1 MAKSQNKTVETSSDP
16 KSFIGKLED
25 DSKKIDALEL
35 LKIFEEASGFKPK
48 MWGPSIIGFGA
59 YHYVY
64 ESGREGDAPL
74 VGFSPRK
81 ADISLYLSGSFKDR
95 DVMLEKF
102 GKHKSAKACIYVK
115 KLADVDAKVLA
126 KMIKASMADTLKRYP
141 QK

>member
-25 DSKKIDALEL
+25 DSRKKDALEL

-48 MWGPSIIGFGA
+48 MWGPSIIGFGS

-141 QK
+141 AK